1 LEPALLSPSLTRKF
15 LKLAGCGLI
24 VAGIAACDRQSGG
37 DKQPPAASSA
47 PASAPD
53 AEGAALDRSHKGA
66 QLPALS
72 FKDASGKQIDTVSL
86 KGKPVLINLW
96 ATWCG
101 PCIAELPALNK
112 LAAGGKIR
120 VLTISQDSESAKGKV
135 AAFLKARGGDAL
147 EPWLDPEGA
156 AAAQWQVSTLPA
168 SIYYDAQ
175 GREVWRINGGKD
187 WAGAEATAL
196 LAEQ

>member
-1 LEPALLSPSLTRKF
+1 LSPSLTRKF

-24 VAGIAACDRQSGG
+24 VAGIAACDRQSGA
-37 DKQPPAASSA
+37 DKQPPEAQ
-47 PASAPD
+47 ASAANSAAPE
-53 AEGAALDRSHKGA
+53 AESAALDRSHKGS
-66 QLPALS
+66 QLPALT
-72 FKDASGKQIDTVSL
+72 FKDASGKEINTASL

-120 VLTISQDSESAKGKV
+120 VLPVSQDSESAKAKV
-135 AAFLKARGGDAL
+135 APFLKTRGGDAL
-147 EPWLDPEGA
+147 EAWLDPEGT

-187 WAGAEATAL
+187 WTGAEATAL
-196 LAEQ
+196 LAEK

>member
-1 LEPALLSPSLTRKF
+1 MVATI
-15 LKLAGCGLI
+15 A
-24 VAGIAACDRQSGG
+24 AGIAGCDRQSGG
-37 DKQPPAASSA
+37 DKQPPEAGASAPSSA
-47 PASAPD
+47 PN
-53 AEGAALDRSHKGA
+53 AEGAALDRSHKGSR
-66 QLPALS
+66 LPALT
-72 FKDASGKQIDTVSL
+72 FRDAQGKEINTASL
-86 KGKPVLINLW
+86 KGKPLLINLW

-112 LAAGGKIR
+112 LAAGGRIR
-120 VLTISQDSESAKGKV
+120 VLTVSQDSESAKAKG

-147 EPWLDPEGA
+147 EPWLDPEGTA
-156 AAAQWQVSTLPA
+156 ATQWQVGTLPA

-187 WAGAEATAL
+187 WAGAEAAAL